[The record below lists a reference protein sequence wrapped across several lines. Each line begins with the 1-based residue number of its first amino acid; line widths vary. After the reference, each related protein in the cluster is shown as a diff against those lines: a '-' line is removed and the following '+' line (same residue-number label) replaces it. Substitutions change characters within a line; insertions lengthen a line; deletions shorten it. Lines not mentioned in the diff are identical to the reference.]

1 MEDDIVLAKRGLC
14 QTAAVISSRRAHPA
28 EAGGLHFRVRMGIVI
43 VPCYGVVLH
52 AFNPGRRRAPMNVNE
67 IRCEND
73 SRLSEKLLK
82 EPDVRRVREMI
93 SRAEEKGPLGT
104 RRRLLSTSVRLS
116 PTMAPDLHRMVDL
129 CRERLS
135 IEIPLELYAFSSPQF
150 NAACFRPEE
159 GRLFVM
165 FSSSLLE
172 AFDEEELL
180 FVMGHEFGH
189 HVYQHHDNPV
199 GYLLQ
204 GQQKPP
210 ADLVLDLFAWS
221 RYAEISADRAGA
233 WCAGDFEAVARS
245 LFKLASGISSVR
257 VVKFSL
263 EDFLAQLD
271 EMQAAAAEPGQG
283 APMQD
288 WFSTH
293 PFSPLRVRALQ
304 LFHHSGLM
312 TDGGGSKAE
321 LELGVQRLMSLMEPD
336 YIEGK
341 TDVARNMKLLFLAG
355 AVAVADAHDGI
366 SKGEEAVLKKYLGPT
381 FELRNLNVEKLVQ
394 TIPERAEVTMAQA
407 SQSQRMQVLRDIC
420 NVARAEGECEEAEM
434 AVLHD
439 LSDRLGISRDF
450 VRQCLEC
457 SVELD

>member
-1 MEDDIVLAKRGLC
+1 MSV
-14 QTAAVISSRRAHPA
+14 T
-28 EAGGLHFRVRMGIVI
+28 
-43 VPCYGVVLH
+43 
-52 AFNPGRRRAPMNVNE
+52 E
-67 IRCEND
+67 IRSDND
-73 SRLSEKLLK
+73 NKLAARLLEHA
-82 EPDVRRVREMI
+82 DVKRVREMI

-116 PTMAPDLHRMVDL
+116 TSMAPDLHHMVDL
-129 CRERLS
+129 CRERLN

-150 NAACFRPEE
+150 NAACFKPEE

-172 AFDEEELL
+172 AFDEQELL

-189 HVYQHHDNPV
+189 YVYQHHDIPI
-199 GYLLQ
+199 GHLLQ

-233 WCAGDFEAVARS
+233 WCAQDFEAVARS
-245 LFKLASGISSVR
+245 LFKLASGISSVKL
-257 VVKFSL
+257 VKFKL
-263 EDFLAQLD
+263 DDFLAQLD
-271 EMQAAAAEPGQG
+271 EMQAADAEPGQG
-283 APMQD
+283 APAQD

-293 PFSPLRVRALQ
+293 PFSPLRVKALQ
-304 LFHHSGLM
+304 LFHRSGLM
-312 TDGGGSKAE
+312 ADGGGDKGD
-321 LELGVQRLMSLMEPD
+321 LELGVQRLMSLMEPG

-341 TDVARNMKLLFLAG
+341 TDVTKNMKLLFIAG

-366 SKGEEAVLKKYLGPT
+366 SQGEEAILKNYLGPA
-381 FELRNLNVEKLVQ
+381 FELRNLNVEKLVA
-394 TIPERAEVTMAQA
+394 TVPERAEATLAQA
-407 SQSQRMQVLRDIC
+407 SRSQCMQVLRDIC
-420 NVARAEGECEEAEM
+420 NVARAEGDCEAAEL

-439 LSDRLGISRDF
+439 LADRLKVSRSF

-457 SVELD
+457 SAELD